1 MNVRDVMKSFQIRDT
16 LNTNV
21 WEEDKTLNPKV
32 RKILLKVA
40 KKFIDD
46 WNVDK
51 KIKIHDIRFT
61 GSLAAYNWSKFSD
74 IDLHIIVQY
83 KDLNKDI
90 NLVSRFFTLMKSHWN
105 NKHNIKIDGYE
116 IEVYV
121 EDMSEKHTATGLYS
135 VTKDEW
141 IKEPKPTDAVY
152 DEDDVLTKSKYFFNL
167 YNDILVPKYREG
179 KYVEVIRTI
188 EKTKE
193 KIRKMRSS
201 GLARGGEFSTEN
213 LVFKVLRRTD
223 LMGKMNDLITKST
236 DKILSEKTIM

>member
-1 MNVRDVMKSFQIRDT
+1 MNVRDVMKSFHIQDT

-21 WEEDKTLNPKV
+21 WEEDKTLNKNV
-32 RKILLKVA
+32 RKILLKVSQ
-40 KKFIDD
+40 KFIKD
-46 WNVDK
+46 WNIDK
-51 KIKIHDIRFT
+51 KVKIQDIRFT
-61 GSLAAYNWSKFSD
+61 GSLAAYNWSKYSD

-83 KDLNKDI
+83 KDLNKDL
-90 NLVSRFFTLMKSHWN
+90 NLVARFFTLMKAYWN
-105 NKHNIKIDGYE
+105 IKHDIKIDGYE

-135 VTKDEW
+135 VLEDKW
-141 IKEPKPTDAVY
+141 IKEPEPTDAVF
-152 DEDDVLTKSKYFFNL
+152 DEDDVMTKSKYFFNL
-167 YNDILVPKYREG
+167 YNDILLKKYKEG
-179 KYVEVIRTI
+179 KYSEVIQVI

-223 LMGKMNDLITKST
+223 LLGKMNDLITKST
-236 DKILSEKTIM
+236 DKKLSETRKM

>member
-1 MNVRDVMKSFQIRDT
+1 MNVRDVMKSFQIQDT

-21 WEEDKTLNPKV
+21 WEEDKSLNPKV

-40 KKFIDD
+40 KKFISD
-46 WNVDK
+46 WNIDK

-74 IDLHIIVQY
+74 IDLHIIVKY
-83 KDLNKDI
+83 DDLNDDL
-90 NLVSRFFTLMKSHWN
+90 NLVERFFTLIKSHWN
-105 NKHNIKIDGYE
+105 NKHNVEIDGYE

-121 EDMSEKHTATGLYS
+121 ENMSEKHTATGLYS
-135 VTKDEW
+135 VMKDEW

-167 YNDILVPKYREG
+167 YKDVLLKKYKEG
-179 KYVEVIRTI
+179 KYVEVIKTI

-223 LMGKMNDLITKST
+223 LLGKMNDLITKST
-236 DKILSEKTIM
+236 DKKLSEMKKM

>member
-1 MNVRDVMKSFQIRDT
+1 MNVRDVMKSFQIQDT

-21 WEEDKTLNPKV
+21 WEEDKSLNPKV

-40 KKFIDD
+40 KKFISD

-61 GSLAAYNWSKFSD
+61 GSLAAYKWSIFSD

-83 KDLNKDI
+83 KDLNKDLD
-90 NLVSRFFTLMKSHWN
+90 LVSRFFTLMKSHWN
-105 NKHNIKIDGYE
+105 NKHNVEIDGYE

-121 EDMSEKHTATGLYS
+121 ENMSEKHTATGLYS
-135 VTKDEW
+135 VMKDEW